1 MTIFHIAQDYWRP
14 LLDGF
19 WMTCKLSAATTLLGT
34 AVGLLVAIGKISRFR
49 LVRWVTAG
57 YIAVFRGTPPLLQ
70 LFIIY
75 FSLAQWGVVIPSFT
89 CAVIALGL
97 YAGSYT
103 AEIFRAGIQAI
114 PKGQIEAANSIA
126 MTRAQVY
133 RHVILPQAARIII
146 PPMTNQLI
154 FNLKATSLVVTISIP
169 DLMYVAYNGAAYT
182 FRSAEFY
189 TLAGI
194 FYLAV
199 ALALGQ
205 VAKYA
210 ERYADPARRR
220 RRRVANVAT
229 EPALAGGFGG
239 PAT

>member
-1 MTIFHIAQDYWRP
+1 MTIIIDIAQEYWRP

-19 WMTCKLSAATTLLGT
+19 WLTIQLALATTAVGT
-34 AVGLLVAIGKISRFR
+34 AVGLLTAVARVSRWR
-49 LVRWVTAG
+49 VLRGLTTA

-70 LFIIY
+70 LFIVY
-75 FSLAQWGVVIPSFT
+75 FSFAQWGFVIPGFV
-89 CAVIALGL
+89 CAVLALGL
-97 YAGSYT
+97 YAGAYT

-114 PKGQIEAANSIA
+114 PTGQVEAASSIA
-126 MTRAQVY
+126 MTKKQVY
-133 RHVILPQAARIII
+133 RHVVLPQAVRIII
-146 PPMTNQLI
+146 PPMTNQVI
-154 FNLKATSLVVTISIP
+154 FNLKATSLVVTIAIP

-194 FYLAV
+194 LYFSA

-210 ERYADPARRR
+210 ERRSDPLTRKRRR
-220 RRRVANVAT
+220 AAKVG
-229 EPALAGGFGG
+229 EPALASGFGG
-239 PAT
+239 PAS

>member
-1 MTIFHIAQDYWRP
+1 MTIIDIAQEYWRP

-19 WMTCKLSAATTLLGT
+19 WLTIQLAAATT
-34 AVGLLVAIGKISRFR
+34 AVGLVVGLFTAVGKVSRWRVARG
-49 LVRWVTAG
+49 LTTV

-70 LFIIY
+70 LFIVY
-75 FSLAQWGVVIPSFT
+75 FSLAQWGFVIPGFT

-114 PKGQIEAANSIA
+114 PKGQIEAANSVA
-126 MTRAQVY
+126 MTKAQVY
-133 RHVILPQAARIII
+133 RHVILPQAVRIII

-154 FNLKATSLVVTISIP
+154 FNLKATSLVVTIAIP

-194 FYLAV
+194 LYLSV
-199 ALALGQ
+199 ALLLGQ

-210 ERYADPARRR
+210 ERHADPATRRR
-220 RRRVANVAT
+220 RRAAKIG
-229 EPALAGGFGG
+229 EPLASGFGG